1 MPWTV
6 PTPYD
11 INEIN
16 RDIAVKEKELKV
28 LQVKKQL
35 VELATELNG
44 DRIIDWTNNKQS
56 KYIIDG
62 AVCLD
67 SNFFHIVTER
77 IPDFGLVI

>member
-1 MPWTV
+1 MKL
-6 PTPYD
+6 
-11 INEIN
+11 IEI
-16 RDIAVKEKELKV
+16 

-44 DRIIDWTNNKQS
+44 DRIIDWTDYKQS
-56 KYIIDG
+56 KYIIGG

>member
-44 DRIIDWTNNKQS
+44 DRIID
-56 KYIIDG
+56 
-62 AVCLD
+62 
-67 SNFFHIVTER
+67 
-77 IPDFGLVI
+77 